1 MEKNSRTNDE
11 GKENPDTVKQASGL
25 GRRLTWLHG
34 ERSSWKKIKEVS
46 EELLKAFVLCIQRK
60 GIFS

>member
-11 GKENPDTVKQASGL
+11 GKENPDAVK
-25 GRRLTWLHG
+25 HG
-34 ERSSWKKIKEVS
+34 QRSSWKKVKEVS
-46 EELLKAFVLCIQRK
+46 EELFKAFVLCIQRK